1 MRKKAGTRHAL
12 TGALLGGAALALAAC
27 GAGSLVC
34 REEAIRGTLRA
45 PVVSGED
52 AGTDVLAGNVES
64 RVGENPEL
72 DLLQAAIEGRAIGG
86 RGLAMWLQRG
96 LDHTLNLSLRF
107 PTPLRTG
114 DVLPVVHTHVPDRPF
129 WGTWGN
135 PPTGGSS
142 VGVRLDGFEAT
153 SATGTARV
161 VGLNPLVVELHI
173 VASGP
178 GRQLPIDGTLTV
190 RHETSTESCF
200 E

>member
-1 MRKKAGTRHAL
+1 MKGVRRHLL
-12 TGALLGGAALALAAC
+12 TGALLAGAAVALSAC
-27 GAGSLVC
+27 GEGSLVC

-45 PVVSGED
+45 PLVSGED

-64 RVGENPEL
+64 RVGENREL
-72 DLLQAAIEGRAIGG
+72 DYLQAAIEGRAIGG

-114 DVLPVVHTHVPDRPF
+114 DMLPVVQTHVPDRPF
-129 WGTWGN
+129 WGTFGN
-135 PPTGGSS
+135 PPTGGIS

-153 SATGTARV
+153 SVTGTATV
-161 VGLNPLVVELHI
+161 VGLSPLVVDMHI
-173 VASGP
+173 VASGA

-190 RHETSTESCF
+190 RHETSTASCF